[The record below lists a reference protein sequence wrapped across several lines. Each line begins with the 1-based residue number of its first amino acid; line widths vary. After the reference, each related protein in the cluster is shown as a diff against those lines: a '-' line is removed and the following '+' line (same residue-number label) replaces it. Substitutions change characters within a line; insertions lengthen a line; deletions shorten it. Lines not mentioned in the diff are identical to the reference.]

1 MLVASLEDHLR
12 SAVLEYRNFFVF
24 QRACVSVV
32 RRWQP
37 KTWNSEWPS
46 GDPKD
51 VDYRPTLLMKGH
63 SVDVK
68 LDNTESARKQ
78 RASKRSERSHLK
90 EVAYAEVYLML
101 LTLLNYVHKWPNFA
115 SIDDALSHL

>member
-1 MLVASLEDHLR
+1 MERVCGKH
-12 SAVLEYRNFFVF
+12 FV
-24 QRACVSVV
+24 SG
-32 RRWQP
+32 
-37 KTWNSEWPS
+37 WPS

-78 RASKRSERSHLK
+78 RTSKRSERSHLK

-101 LTLLNYVHKWPNFA
+101 LTLLNCVHKWPNFA